1 MGNKTNWLIHKGI
14 NLLKFKTNVSIFNL
28 LSNNDD
34 IVFICNNL
42 YLGNINSCQ
51 DIDLLKQH
59 NIQSIV
65 NCSKN
70 IPIHDYFK
78 LNNSHRIDIE
88 DSKEMENIEN
98 FKSKIIKAVLFID
111 KEINNDKNVIV
122 HCYWGLMRSPTVI
135 AAYLMYKYNMDV
147 DTSIEWIKDKKNFSF
162 HNLYNFKEILYY
174 VKKEIDSYVRV

>member
-14 NLLKFKTNVSIFNL
+14 NLLKFKANVTIFNL

-34 IVFICNNL
+34 LVCICDKL
-42 YLGNINSCQ
+42 YLGNINSSQ
-51 DIDLLKQH
+51 NSQLLEEY

-65 NCSKN
+65 NCSKD

-78 LNNSHRIDIE
+78 LKNSYRIDIE
-88 DSKEMENIEN
+88 DSKELENMDN
-98 FKSKIIKAVLFID
+98 FKLKIINAMLFID
-111 KEINNDKNVIV
+111 NEINNDKNVIV

-174 VKKEIDSYVRV
+174 VKKEIDSYAKV